1 MKGAILE
8 AHKHLVAR
16 VVLIACPLLGFD
28 DGWILVEMPRILV
41 GVDLVT

>member
-16 VVLIACPLLGFD
+16 VVLVTSPLLGFD
-28 DGWILVEMPRILV
+28 DGRVFLEVPRILV